1 MTDGRRNPRLTTPTK
16 VPSLPKPPAG
26 ITRQLRDYLSAIG
39 EALEIRLGRKGDVRD
54 RAITLRELIDSG
66 LAKELR
72 NKPFDPNNTQVD
84 FGGSTTFSDTPTAP
98 VSFTVT
104 AGYSVI
110 TL

>member
-39 EALEIRLGRKGDVRD
+39 EALEIRLGRRGDVRD
-54 RAITLRELIDSG
+54 RAVTLRELIDSG

-72 NKPFDPNNTQVD
+72 NKKHEQQHKTKRKRV
-84 FGGSTTFSDTPTAP
+84 
-98 VSFTVT
+98 
-104 AGYSVI
+104 
-110 TL
+110 